1 MFPISQLCLTTNLK
15 LPENGS
21 FSFGSPRFLLP
32 PPNGLYVFINFRNI
46 DATVF
51 HTFVKLFY
59 VYLMAR

>member
-1 MFPISQLCLTTNLK
+1 MFPVSQLCLATKLK
-15 LPENGS
+15 MVL
-21 FSFGSPRFLLP
+21 FLLVHLDFCF

-51 HTFVKLFY
+51 YTFVKLFY

>member
-1 MFPISQLCLTTNLK
+1 MFPVSQLCLTNLK

-32 PPNGLYVFINFRNI
+32 PNGLYVFINFRNI
-46 DATVF
+46 NATVF
-51 HTFVKLFY
+51 YTFVKLFY